1 MILKLEV
8 HADVTAESFYKQHL
22 ITGLLCRSVL
32 MVLKQKPFTHRT
44 SVVSY
49 LGHWEN
55 IFSVKTLDLVVT
67 YTYFSFQSRKGV
79 RSVPVVLGV
88 TVARLTVP
96 LLANVKL
103 AFLGMVATVQ
113 VSYILY
119 LISYDQN

>member
-8 HADVTAESFYKQHL
+8 HADVMAESFYKQHL
-22 ITGLLCRSVL
+22 ITGLLCRSV
-32 MVLKQKPFTHRT
+32 VLKQKPLTHRT
-44 SVVSY
+44 SVVSL

-88 TVARLTVP
+88 TVTRLTVP

-119 LISYDQN
+119 

>member
-1 MILKLEV
+1 MILKLKV
-8 HADVTAESFYKQHL
+8 HAGVMAESFYKQHL
-22 ITGLLCRSVL
+22 ITGLLCRSV
-32 MVLKQKPFTHRT
+32 VLKQKPLTHRT

-88 TVARLTVP
+88 TVTRLTVP

-119 LISYDQN
+119 LNSYDQN

>member
-8 HADVTAESFYKQHL
+8 HADVMAESFYKQHL
-22 ITGLLCRSVL
+22 ITGLLCRSV
-32 MVLKQKPFTHRT
+32 VLKQKPLTHRT

-55 IFSVKTLDLVVT
+55 IFSVQTLDLVVT

-79 RSVPVVLGV
+79 PSVPVVLGV
-88 TVARLTVP
+88 TVTRLTVP